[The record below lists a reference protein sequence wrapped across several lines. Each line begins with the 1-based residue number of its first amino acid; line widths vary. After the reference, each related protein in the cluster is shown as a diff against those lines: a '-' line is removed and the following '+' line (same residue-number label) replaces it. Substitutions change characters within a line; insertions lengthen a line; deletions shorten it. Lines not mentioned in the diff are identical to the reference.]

1 MNISILGSTGSIGTQ
16 TLDIVRNNPD
26 MKIIS
31 LSAARNVQLMEQQVR
46 EFKPELVCMTDEKAA
61 SDLKVR
67 ISDTDTRVVSGTDGL
82 CEAAV
87 CDKTDIVVTAVVGI
101 SGLLPTI
108 SAIKAGKDIALANK
122 ETMVTAGHIVT
133 ALAKEYNINIYP
145 VDSEHSAIFQSM
157 QGQSKDINKIILTAS
172 GGPFFGKTKA
182 ELENMTPEQALK
194 HPNWDMGAKVTIDS
208 ATLVNKGLEV
218 MEAHWLFDVDYDNIE
233 VLVHRQSVIHSM
245 VEYVD
250 GGVIAQLGVP
260 DMHLPIQYALTYP
273 RRRNIPGNTLDFM
286 KYPSLTFAKPDRDTF
301 PALDLAFRAGRS
313 GGVIPAVFNGA
324 DEVAVKKFLDGKI
337 KFTEIPELIE
347 KAMSDAPVIESP
359 TLDDIIE
366 ADKYSRSKTGELT
379 FSR

>member
-46 EFKPELVCMTDEKAA
+46 EFKPELVCMTEEKAA

-108 SAIKAGKDIALANK
+108 SAIRAGKDIALANK

>member
-46 EFKPELVCMTDEKAA
+46 EFKPELVCMTEEKAA

>member
-31 LSAARNVQLMEQQVR
+31 LTAARNVQLMEKQVR

-61 SDLKVR
+61 SDLKDR
-67 ISDTDTRVVSGTDGL
+67 ISDTDTIVVSGTDGL

-87 CDKTDIVVTAVVGI
+87 CDKTNIVVTAVVGI

-108 SAIKAGKDIALANK
+108 SAIRAGKDIALANK

-233 VLVHRQSVIHSM
+233 VLVHRQSVVHSM

-250 GGVIAQLGVP
+250 GGVIAQLGIP

-301 PALDLAFRAGRS
+301 PALDLAFKAGRS

-324 DEVAVKKFLDGKI
+324 DEVAVKMFLDGKI

-366 ADKYSRSKTGELT
+366 ADKYSRSITGELK